1 MADFNTEIEE
11 LQAAS
16 LKQLEADIASKSVKP
31 LEENE
36 VLKKYQEKLA
46 ELRADSSKKAEASA
60 LAKKALAFANVISDA
75 YIKQVNEEES
85 AKEKEIREKYAA
97 RVLEIKGAT
106 AARVAQL
113 SKKEEINNVAK
124 YEGNSALFDAK
135 NKFQNEVAK
144 CRSAKNQ
151 AYIDHVM
158 FNRALRDGRTN
169 FKENMTMNWKNYI
182 NNFKMSKFMLDNGLY
197 IAILVFFIVCVIIAP
212 LMGNGALL
220 SLPNIL
226 TILEQS
232 STRMFYALGVA
243 GLILIAGTDLSV
255 CRMVAL
261 GAVTTWRGNNRFD
274 SAYFKEHCFFL
285 WNGTMGFYR
294 ASNGTP
300 PCNGTLPFNLSLCI
314 VLKLLGLLLCKV

>member
-11 LQAAS
+11 LQAEN

-46 ELRADSSKKAEASA
+46 ELRADSSKKSEASA
-60 LAKKALAFANVISDA
+60 LAKKAVAFANILSDA
-75 YIKQVNEEES
+75 YIKQVNEEQS
-85 AKEKEIREKYAA
+85 A
-97 RVLEIKGAT
+97 
-106 AARVAQL
+106 AQL
-113 SKKEEINNVAK
+113 SKKEEINVAK

-243 GLILIAGTDLSV
+243 GLILTLITMDESV
-255 CRMVAL
+255 PPDPAL
-261 GAVTTWRGNNRFD
+261 
-274 SAYFKEHCFFL
+274 L
-285 WNGTMGFYR
+285 
-294 ASNGTP
+294 
-300 PCNGTLPFNLSLCI
+300 
-314 VLKLLGLLLCKV
+314 

>member
-1 MADFNTEIEE
+1 MADFNTEIEKLE
-11 LQAAS
+11 AES

-60 LAKKALAFANVISDA
+60 LAKKAVAFANVISDA

-97 RVLEIKGAT
+97 RLLEIKGAT

-113 SKKEEINNVAK
+113 SKKEEINVAK

-182 NNFKMSKFMLDNGLY
+182 NNFKMSKFMLD
-197 IAILVFFIVCVIIAP
+197 
-212 LMGNGALL
+212 
-220 SLPNIL
+220 
-226 TILEQS
+226 
-232 STRMFYALGVA
+232 
-243 GLILIAGTDLSV
+243 
-255 CRMVAL
+255 
-261 GAVTTWRGNNRFD
+261 
-274 SAYFKEHCFFL
+274 K
-285 WNGTMGFYR
+285 
-294 ASNGTP
+294 
-300 PCNGTLPFNLSLCI
+300 
-314 VLKLLGLLLCKV
+314 